1 MSFEFTFRRLLADLR
16 YDMAKLEVDLDEHTH
31 LYTGQ
36 DKEVLGRLLEA
47 KVAVAQ
53 YKVADMERRL
63 ATSLHHGRQMP

>member
-16 YDMAKLEVDLDEHTH
+16 YDMAKLEVDLDEHTR

-63 ATSLHHGRQMP
+63 ATSLQHGRQMP